1 MNNSSP
7 YNKEYNDDN
16 YIVNFDYNNYN
27 INKNKASEKS
37 INVNDYRNHIDYNLN
52 NDLDDISYDK
62 NFSFKTNNK
71 SNKFIKFNDGEILL
85 YHKKNKPNLLQE
97 DNSYDKEK
105 IKSRQKHKQKTL
117 KNQYNTTNKIINHF
131 ILSNLN
137 KNKKLNSCINDNN
150 PIRINYN
157 EKAKNFDITPRHD
170 KNCDIT
176 SGNDNSITLC
186 ENNNKTKKIQQKI
199 NSMKKKVGFEGNN
212 EEFIEYLRIL
222 KIKADITYLVE
233 NIFNNKENEDENT
246 TKMCYKKLENLIENK
261 NNEEKNLLNIYQYLV
276 EQLLKTNNI
285 SKYNFLNDI

>member
-1 MNNSSP
+1 VNNSSP

-85 YHKKNKPNLLQE
+85 YHKKNKPNLMQE

-176 SGNDNSITLC
+176 SGNDNSITSC

-199 NSMKKKVGFEGNN
+199 NNMKKKVGFEGNN

-233 NIFNNKENEDENT
+233 NIFNNKENEDENM

-285 SKYNFLNDI
+285 SKNNFLNDI